1 MMAGFMIL
9 GAILSMGK
17 CSCLIAGCNMM
28 NRGQKKQYDEQAL
41 CRFMGKIMYCLAFAM
56 LIWLASI
63 ILQNSVLLSAS
74 LYFLVGSIAFAVI
87 YAGTETFLPALPFRG
102 SRPTLGHSGPHAGH
116 RRHPRPGMDG
126 RIRHGQ
132 WKAGHPLFRRFSE
145 GNRRPQ

>member
-17 CSCLIAGCNMM
+17 CSFLIAGYSMM
-28 NRGQKKQYDEQAL
+28 NRGQKKQYDAL

-56 LIWLASI
+56 LLWLASI

-87 YAGTETFLPALPFRG
+87 YAGAG
-102 SRPTLGHSGPHAGH
+102 SRF
-116 RRHPRPGMDG
+116 
-126 RIRHGQ
+126 
-132 WKAGHPLFRRFSE
+132 KK
-145 GNRRPQ
+145 